1 MKTPE
6 ACSGLDD
13 VRCGIDAMDKAIMEL
28 FGRRLAYVLAAS
40 RFKPTLES
48 IPAPERVAAML
59 PERKHWAAACGL
71 PPRFVDE
78 VFLPVIHW
86 YISEQTSHWKRIH
99 GLTEASE

>member
-6 ACSGLDD
+6 ECSGLDD

-48 IPAPERVAAML
+48 IPAP
-59 PERKHWAAACGL
+59 
-71 PPRFVDE
+71 
-78 VFLPVIHW
+78 
-86 YISEQTSHWKRIH
+86 
-99 GLTEASE
+99 

>member
-6 ACSGLDD
+6 ECSGLDD

-59 PERKHWAAACGL
+59 PERK
-71 PPRFVDE
+71 R
-78 VFLPVIHW
+78 
-86 YISEQTSHWKRIH
+86 RR
-99 GLTEASE
+99 